1 MSSNEKGFM
10 GAIIGCL
17 LVLWA
22 ITFTGLA
29 VQTYRLDNCLA
40 TNGQYREQL
49 QCYQDRERE
58 IEASISRTERAVSE
72 GVGGLR
78 SLRETLKIVEE
89 NYTSMRYLLYSN
101 DDVTGS
107 GEGKI
112 E

>member
-22 ITFTGLA
+22 ITFAGLA
-29 VQTYRLDNCLA
+29 VQTSRLDDCLA

-78 SLRETLKIVEE
+78 SLRETLELVEKE
-89 NYTSMRYLLYSN
+89 YVGMWYLLHN
-101 DDVTGS
+101 NGDDFGDN
-107 GEGKI
+107 EAL